1 MRMDHRKNRNGF
13 LIRDSQ
19 ETGKIIKNLDL
30 ECSKELS
37 PNLFIKDITE
47 MEISMREVGKT
58 TRELGREHTGYLK
71 AKTSNKNK
79 KVS

>member
-1 MRMDHRKNRNGF
+1 
-13 LIRDSQ
+13 
-19 ETGKIIKNLDL
+19 LDL

-37 PNLFIKDITE
+37 QNLFIKDITE